1 MKKTLV
7 IFILILT
14 NNSHVFTQIHQTI
27 ENGSVVEL
35 EMVQTPE
42 NTLLTTVMER
52 DTISFKD
59 RVFLYRSMDLGNT
72 WEQIDYG
79 MNHSLNA
86 VDPIITVD
94 EAGKIYLLFMR
105 IYTSPELRVELEMY
119 RSEDDG
125 QTWMETVSPQSGSGI
140 ADYPQIISTKT
151 DEILV
156 SYTLFSDLS
165 DGESKIVFKKSNNA
179 GLSWESEQI
188 WEIPSQ
194 ATVGA
199 DLINATQDSVFLTF
213 GDSKNNTIFYSTTT
227 DAGLTWSDL
236 QTINNPAENDSFNIT
251 KPYFPPSSDFIGVI
265 SHQPHQKDTPIN
277 LHYSINNG
285 LSFDSNIIDTGAY
298 ASCFMDDENVLHLIY
313 QKQVDTAF
321 QIHYTAST
329 DGGISFSP
337 TEIIYTGRFTRTM
350 NGEYQS
356 FFKGHDGRFYLSFCD
371 WSDQSKAKILVY
383 SNDQIRI
390 NEESKLSEAFKIVNH
405 EQMIE
410 LIVENT
416 TKIRSISIYN
426 LNGQRIKNIHQESF
440 NTTYKI
446 PTNDLTDGIY
456 LISIETKNKI
466 QTLKFIR

>member
-1 MKKTLV
+1 MLV
-7 IFILILT
+7 LFALILL
-14 NNSHVFTQIHQTI
+14 NNSRLFTQIHKTI

-59 RVFLYRSMDLGNT
+59 RVFLYRSIDLGNSWT
-72 WEQIDYG
+72 QIDYG

-86 VDPIITVD
+86 VDPVITVD
-94 EAGKIYLLFMR
+94 ADGKIYLLFMR

-125 QTWMETVSPQSGSGI
+125 QTWDTTTSPQSGSGI
-140 ADYPQIISTKT
+140 ADYPQIISTKAN
-151 DEILV
+151 EILV
-156 SYTLFSDLS
+156 SYTFFPDLTE
-165 DGESKIVFKKSNNA
+165 GESKIVFKKSTNA

-194 ATVGA
+194 STVGA

-213 GDSKNNTIFYSTTT
+213 GDTKNNTIFYSTST

-236 QTINNPAENDSFNIT
+236 QNVSNPTANDSFNIT
-251 KPYFPPSSDFIGVI
+251 KPYFPSSSDFIGLI
-265 SHQPHQKDTPIN
+265 SHKPHQKNTPIN

-285 LSFDSNIIDTGAY
+285 LSYDSKMIDSGAY
-298 ASCFMDDENVLHLIY
+298 ASCYMDNENVLHLIY

-321 QIHYTAST
+321 QILYIASAN
-329 DGGISFSP
+329 GGISFSAP
-337 TEIIYTGRFTRTM
+337 ELIYTGPFTRTM
-350 NGEYQS
+350 DGEYQA
-356 FFKGHDGRFYLSFCD
+356 FFKGSDDRFYLSFCD

-383 SNDQIRI
+383 SNEQINI
-390 NEESKLSEAFKIVNH
+390 NEESILDETFKLVHH

-410 LIVENT
+410 LTVENAVN
-416 TKIRSISIYN
+416 IRSISVFN
-426 LNGQRIKNIHQESF
+426 MHGQRIKQIRINSFESNYNIPIS
-440 NTTYKI
+440 
-446 PTNDLTDGIY
+446 DLAQGVF
-456 LISIETKNKI
+456 LVSIETENKI
-466 QTLKFIR
+466 QTLKFIRS